1 MQGCLSQAHYTR
13 RKLLTGFSAWGTL
26 AALAR
31 RGDAQIQQASVQT
44 RNSAT
49 ACIFVNLS
57 GAPSHLDTFD
67 VKDAAW
73 NAPDTSIAQAG
84 QVTLNKTI
92 FPNLARIGQ
101 DLCLLRSVVSWEAA
115 HDRGQFYM
123 QTSHPA
129 NPAFLAESPH
139 IGAVVAY
146 EMGKS
151 SSKLP
156 PFLAFNGA
164 PRGATFLGGR
174 NEPMSAPANQ
184 GGFSTITH
192 PFFGNASEARFQQR
206 FALLEKLDGEIRRNP
221 HDRLQANHASFYT
234 SAKGMMYDPVITE
247 VFRFSADDNSRY
259 GNTNF
264 GRSCIV
270 ARNAVRSGQGASF
283 INLTIG
289 GWDMHQRMFDTGY
302 PGNLYQVGGDL
313 DRSIAMLVEDL
324 KASGHFESTLIV
336 MMGEF
341 GRTPG
346 ALNVSGGRDHHKNAM
361 CCAMLGGGV
370 KGGRVIGATDAN
382 GAEVK
387 DPGWSKQRPIYF
399 EDITATIYSAL
410 GINWT
415 RSLTETPSG
424 RRFEYVPYA
433 STGQHTCVQEV
444 FG

>member
-1 MQGCLSQAHYTR
+1 MQGCLSQAHTTR

-31 RGDAQIQQASVQT
+31 RGDAEVTQASVQT

-49 ACIFVNLS
+49 ACIFINLN

-67 VKDAAW
+67 VKDAPW
-73 NAPDTSIAQAG
+73 NAPDTEIAQVG

-92 FPNLARIGQ
+92 FPNLTRIGQ

-115 HDRGQFYM
+115 HDRGQFYI

-146 EMGKS
+146 EMGKA

-156 PFLAFNGA
+156 PFMAFNGA

-192 PFFGNASEARFQQR
+192 PFFGNASEQRFQQR

-234 SAKGMMYDPVITE
+234 SAKGMMYDPVITD
-247 VFRFSADDNSRY
+247 VFRFSADDNVRY

-264 GRSCIV
+264 GRSCVV

-283 INLTIG
+283 INLTLG
-289 GWDMHQRMFDTGY
+289 GWDMHQRIFDRGY

-313 DRSIAMLVEDL
+313 DRSVANLVEDL
-324 KASGHFESTLIV
+324 KASGHFDSTLIV

-346 ALNVSGGRDHHKNAM
+346 ALNASGGRDHHKNAM
-361 CCAMLGGGV
+361 CCAMMGGGV

-382 GAEVK
+382 GAAVA
-387 DPGWSKQRPIYF
+387 DPGWSQKRPIYF

-433 STGQHTCVQEV
+433 STGQFTSVQEV

>member
-1 MQGCLSQAHYTR
+1 MQGCNSQAHCTR
-13 RKLLTGFSAWGTL
+13 RRLLTGFSGF
-26 AALAR
+26 AALTALAG
-31 RGDAQIQQASVQT
+31 RGGAQTQQASVQT
-44 RNSAT
+44 RGTAK
-49 ACIFVNLS
+49 ACIFINLS

-73 NAPDTSIAQAG
+73 NAPDTDIVQAG
-84 QVTLNKTI
+84 EVTINKTI
-92 FPNLARIGQ
+92 FPNFARMAG

-146 EMGKS
+146 EMGKGN
-151 SSKLP
+151 SKLP

-164 PRGATFLGGR
+164 PRGAAFLGGR
-174 NEPMSAPANQ
+174 NEPMNAPANQ
-184 GGFSTITH
+184 GGFTTITH
-192 PFFGNASEARFQQR
+192 PFFGNASEARFAQR
-206 FALLEKLDGEIRRNP
+206 YALLEKLDAEIRRNP
-221 HDRLQANHASFYT
+221 HDLLQANHASFYG
-234 SAKGMMYDPVITE
+234 SAKGMMYDPVITD
-247 VFRFSADDNSRY
+247 VFRFSADDNARY

-302 PGNLYQVGGDL
+302 SGNIYQIGGDL
-313 DRSIAMLVEDL
+313 DRSVANLVQDL
-324 KASGHFESTLIV
+324 KDSGHFDSTLIV

-346 ALNVSGGRDHHKNAM
+346 GLNVSGGRDHHKNAM
-361 CCAMLGGGV
+361 CAAMIGGGV
-370 KGGRVIGATDAN
+370 RGGRVIGATDPN
-382 GAEVK
+382 GANVK
-387 DPGWSKQRPIYF
+387 DPGWSQDRPIYF

-415 RSLTETPSG
+415 KSLTETPSG
-424 RRFEYVPYA
+424 RRYEYVPYA
-433 STGQHTCVQEV
+433 SAGQYTSVNEV

>member
-1 MQGCLSQAHYTR
+1 MQGCNSQAHYTR
-13 RKLLTGFSAWGTL
+13 RKLITGFSAWATL
-26 AALAR
+26 AGLAR
-31 RGDAQIQQASVQT
+31 RGGAQMQQSSVQT
-44 RNSAT
+44 RGTAK
-49 ACIFVNLS
+49 ACIFINLN

-73 NAPDTSIAQAG
+73 NAPDTDIVQAG
-84 QVTLNKTI
+84 EVTINKTI
-92 FPNLARIGQ
+92 FPNFARMAG

-146 EMGKS
+146 EMGKTVT
-151 SSKLP
+151 KLP

-164 PRGATFLGGR
+164 PRGAAFLGGR
-174 NEPMSAPANQ
+174 NEPMNAPASQ
-184 GGFSTITH
+184 GGFASITH
-192 PFFGNASEARFQQR
+192 PFFGNASEARFEQR
-206 FALLEKLDGEIRRNP
+206 YALLQKLDADIRRNP
-221 HDRLQANHASFYT
+221 HDLLQANHASFYG
-234 SAKGMMYDPVITE
+234 SAKAMMYDPVITD
-247 VFRFSADDNSRY
+247 VFRFSTDDNARY

-283 INLTIG
+283 INLTLG

-302 PGNLYQVGGDL
+302 PGNIYQIGGDL
-313 DRSIAMLVEDL
+313 DRSVANLVQDL
-324 KASGHFESTLIV
+324 KDSGHLHSTLIV

-346 ALNVSGGRDHHKNAM
+346 GLNVSGGRDHHKSAM
-361 CCAMLGGGV
+361 CAAMIGGGV
-370 KGGRVIGATDAN
+370 RGGRVIGSTDAN
-382 GAEVK
+382 GASVK
-387 DPGWSKQRPIYF
+387 DPGWSQNRGIYF

-415 RSLTETPSG
+415 KSLTETPSG

-433 STGQHTCVQEV
+433 SAGQYTAVNEV

>member
-1 MQGCLSQAHYTR
+1 MQGCLSQAHTTR
-13 RKLLTGFSAWGTL
+13 RRLLTGFGAWGAL
-26 AALAR
+26 AAMAQRGEAQMQQSAGVQAR
-31 RGDAQIQQASVQT
+31 K
-44 RNSAT
+44 SAT
-49 ACIFVNLS
+49 TCIFINLS

-73 NAPDTSIAQAG
+73 NAPDTQIEQVG
-84 QVTLNKTI
+84 QITLNKTI
-92 FPNLARIGQ
+92 FPNLTRLAG

-115 HDRGQFYM
+115 HDRGQFYV
-123 QTSHPA
+123 QTAHPA
-129 NPAFLAESPH
+129 NPAFMAESPH

-146 EMGKS
+146 EMGS
-151 SSKLP
+151 GAKLP
-156 PFLAFNGA
+156 PFLALNGS

-174 NEPMSAPANQ
+174 YEPMNAPANA
-184 GGFSTITH
+184 GGFTTITH
-192 PFFGNASEARFQQR
+192 PFFGNASAARFEQR

-221 HDRLQANHASFYT
+221 HDQLQANHASFYKA
-234 SAKGMMYDPVITE
+234 AKGLMYDPVITE
-247 VFRFSADDNSRY
+247 VFRFSNDDNARY

-313 DRSIAMLVEDL
+313 DRSVAMLVEDL
-324 KASGHFESTLIV
+324 KASGHFDKTLIV

-361 CCAMLGGGV
+361 CCAMMGGGV
-370 KGGRVIGATDAN
+370 RGGRVIGATDAN
-382 GAEVK
+382 GASVS

-399 EDITATIYSAL
+399 EDITSTIYSAL

-415 RSLTETPSG
+415 RSLTDTPSG

-433 STGQHTCVQEV
+433 SAGQYTSIDEV